1 MALLSP
7 EQAVC
12 LAVPSSS
19 NVHYSKI
26 PPLQSFE
33 TRPVLREAKMSMQIV
48 EQEVELFPLERICGR
63 HTRVCGRLHRHL
75 CAEAAVVILVCL
87 CQPFKDIAE
96 SRIAAA
102 VALRKSIFLTFKPLS
117 YSS

>member
-1 MALLSP
+1 MTRNVALVSP
-7 EQAVC
+7 QQAVC

-48 EQEVELFPLERICGR
+48 EQALSPGKDMR
-63 HTRVCGRLHRHL
+63 TRVCGRLHRHL

-87 CQPFKDIAE
+87 CQLFKDTVE
-96 SRIAAA
+96 SRIAADD
-102 VALRKSIFLTFKPLS
+102 ALRKSA
-117 YSS
+117 